1 MSLVFIQYGHQS
13 FYVLYCSFLCPMLNE
28 ILQMNKRY
36 SEISF
41 QKLIQKLVEKKLKGY
56 DDAKRNDNYHSC
68 YIVWFQVENSIATYE
83 PHACIVVYS
92 VVSKGSFKV
101 AEEIL
106 NYLWQENYTRE
117 KTVIVVGNKADL
129 MRARCIT
136 TEGKNLW

>member
-1 MSLVFIQYGHQS
+1 M
-13 FYVLYCSFLCPMLNE
+13 
-28 ILQMNKRY
+28 
-36 SEISF
+36 
-41 QKLIQKLVEKKLKGY
+41 
-56 DDAKRNDNYHSC
+56 
-68 YIVWFQVENSIATYE
+68 ENSIATYE

-136 TEGKNLW
+136 TEGKNYLLLYY